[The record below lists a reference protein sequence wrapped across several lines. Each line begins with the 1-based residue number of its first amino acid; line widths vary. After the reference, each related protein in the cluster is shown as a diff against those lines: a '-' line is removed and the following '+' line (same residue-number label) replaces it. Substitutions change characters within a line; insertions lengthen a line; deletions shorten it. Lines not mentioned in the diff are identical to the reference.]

1 MTKDEARLIISSAV
15 SSARNCGVDLNEVIE
30 ILQTL
35 KVELYEHKQHID
47 LHLQIGEANDL

>member
-47 LHLQIGEANDL
+47 LHLQIGETK